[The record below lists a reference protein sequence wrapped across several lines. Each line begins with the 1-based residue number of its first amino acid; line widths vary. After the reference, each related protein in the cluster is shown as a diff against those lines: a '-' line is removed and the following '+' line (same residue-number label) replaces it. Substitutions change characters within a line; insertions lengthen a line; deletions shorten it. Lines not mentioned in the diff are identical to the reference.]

1 MPVDV
6 GDGAPVDRR
15 PGLGERVLWG
25 SRLLM
30 FVGVAG
36 SMLMAVVVLWM
47 SVVDLAVLLADTV
60 GYTSA
65 GDRSGQRADIIGAVV
80 KIVDGF
86 LLAAIMILVAFG
98 LYELFI
104 SRLDPARDGSSGPRV
119 LLVSSIDDLKD
130 QIAKLVVLILV
141 IEFFQ
146 RSLRA
151 DLAEADDLLRLAA
164 AISLVAIALTV
175 PSLVGKRAGAAGSP
189 ASGR

>member
-1 MPVDV
+1 MDV
-6 GDGAPVDRR
+6 GGVAPTRR
-15 PGLGERVLWG
+15 REGHAERALWG

-30 FVGVAG
+30 LVGVAG
-36 SMLMAVVVLWM
+36 SILMAVVVLWM

-65 GDRSGQRADIIGAVV
+65 PDRSEQRADIIGAVV

-119 LLVSSIDDLKD
+119 LLVSSVDDLKD
-130 QIAKLVVLILV
+130 RIAKLVVLILV

-146 RSLRA
+146 RSLQA
-151 DLAEADDLLRLAA
+151 DLSEADDLLRLAA

-175 PSLVGKRAGAAGSP
+175 PSLVGKGGGGGSP
-189 ASGR
+189 GGGR